1 MFEHAMSGSATN
13 SGLKTSLRHVSA
25 GGVRSESVR
34 TANLSTLLQCLHF
47 AGPATRS
54 ELVEETG
61 LTRSSVA
68 ALVGELEEA
77 GLVVEHAGSP
87 DGSPGRPSPT
97 VSANSSQNLVL
108 AIEIAVDDLAVA
120 IVGLGGKVLHRI
132 RVDHPRDLST
142 IDETIA
148 DVAELVAKV
157 RSATKNTPLLG
168 VGVAIVGLV
177 HRTTNTV
184 VVAPNLR
191 WNEVPLGNLIRDA
204 CSLSVPITVA
214 NDGNAGVLAES
225 RRGAAVGQKNVI
237 FLSGEVGVGGGIIV
251 DGQVINGQGGFA
263 GEIGHMPVNPEGLDC
278 GCGARGCWETEIGE
292 GALLRRTGRMADGG
306 RAALNSVL
314 DSAAAEDPNVLRALA
329 RQGEWIGI
337 GLAGLINLFDPGMV
351 VLGGTLRR
359 VYPYVI
365 DSVNEVVVGRRLSGR
380 EARMSIVASTVGED
394 ASLLGAAELAF
405 QSLLANPLTV
415 HRA

>member
-1 MFEHAMSGSATN
+1 MFEHVTSASAAN
-13 SGLKTSLRHVSA
+13 SDVKTSLRHVSA

-34 TANLSTLLQCLHF
+34 TTNLSTVLQRLHF

-77 GLVVEHAGSP
+77 GLVFELAGSP

-97 VSANSSQNLVL
+97 VSANSAQNAVL

-120 IVGLGGKVLHRI
+120 IVGLGGTVLHRI
-132 RVDHPRDLST
+132 RIDHPRDRST
-142 IDETIA
+142 VQETIA
-148 DVAELVAKV
+148 DVAELVSEV
-157 RSATKNTPLLG
+157 LSATENTPLLG

-177 HRTTNTV
+177 HRATNTV
-184 VVAPNLR
+184 VVAPNLS
-191 WNEVPLGNLIRDA
+191 WNEIPLGDLLREA
-204 CSLSVPITVA
+204 CSLSVPITIA

-306 RAALNSVL
+306 RAALNNVL
-314 DSAAAEDPNVLRALA
+314 EAAAAEDPDVLRALA

-337 GLAGLINLFDPGMV
+337 GLAGLINVFDPQMV

-365 DSVNEVVVGRRLSGR
+365 DAVQEVITSRRLNGR
-380 EARMSIVASTVGED
+380 VTTIDIVASAVGED

-405 QSLLANPLTV
+405 QSLLANPLAV
-415 HRA
+415 HRT